1 MTFFRCLVAII
12 GFTMFLFSTQVQS
25 AEGERVRIENRRQQL
40 QAGFAIEEA
49 ACHQK
54 FAANSCLNEINTK
67 HRGAMA
73 NLRRQ
78 EISLNDDERKRRG
91 AEQIRR
97 VEEKQSAAN
106 HQESI
111 DRRSQMFSEYEV
123 RASRERVAKKTK
135 EEQIHTENRLSDL
148 PVDMTAKKKQLSKD
162 TRSTFDA
169 GKAHRYLDHQNQARE
184 RRIKHEAI
192 VSKRALSNVE
202 PLPVPP

>member
-1 MTFFRCLVAII
+1 M
-12 GFTMFLFSTQVQS
+12 
-25 AEGERVRIENRRQQL
+25 
-40 QAGFAIEEA
+40 
-49 ACHQK
+49 
-54 FAANSCLNEINTK
+54 NEINTK

-73 NLRRQ
+73 DLRRQ

-135 EEQIHTENRLSDL
+135 EEKIYTENRLSDL
-148 PVDMTAKKKQLSKD
+148 PVDMTAKKKQLSKNK
-162 TRSTFDA
+162 RSTSDA
-169 GKAHRYLDHQNQARE
+169 GKAYQYLDHQNQARE

-192 VSKRALSNVE
+192 ASKRALSTAK